1 MHHPSTTNLLLLL
14 LSAAASTAKADNNSQ
29 PTPKS
34 GLDASWASPARET
47 AAAAARGHEFVDQ
60 QLALGWS
67 PRPTQAPKPLLGRM
81 MVPRADDFTLGPQT
95 CGFVPGTAGNSFTCI
110 SSGFTCTPQQDY
122 VGCCEPNS
130 ACSLI
135 KTTCIDYKASRGGA
149 CNLPSD
155 YHTLCCGTSSIPAC
169 YTWVISTSAS
179 SDESARIYSIFDCS
193 PQAGRGTLLT
203 VDPGWSS
210 THTFGPTTT
219 TTTTT
224 TSSSSTTTSTP
235 KPTHKSDSGGSST
248 PVAAIAGGT
257 VGGVVALGLVGLAAF
272 LFIRRH
278 NARNAPPDAT
288 LGGNTPQNQDPA
300 APAGGGGGGG
310 GAVYPSG
317 VPAGYAPVPMHQQGY
332 NAQHMGQYGQQ
343 GGVYPQQ
350 YQGQYLPQ
358 QQQQQQ
364 QYNYPVE
371 VNGSTPGVFKEGDMS
386 PQQHSPHP
394 TELAATDALGAETNR
409 AELGN

>member
-1 MHHPSTTNLLLLL
+1 MHSIPTTNLLLLL
-14 LSAAASTAKADNNSQ
+14 LLLGAAARADNSNK
-29 PTPKS
+29 PLPKS
-34 GLDASWASPARET
+34 GLDESWASPAKET
-47 AAAAARGHEFVDQ
+47 VAVAGHEAIDQ

-110 SSGFTCTPQQDY
+110 SSGFTCTPQQGH

-135 KTTCIDYKASRGGA
+135 KTTCIDYKASQGGA

-155 YHTLCCGTSSIPAC
+155 YHTLCCGTSSLPAC
-169 YTWVISTSAS
+169 YTWVVSTSAA
-179 SDESARIYSIFDCS
+179 SDDATSLYTLFDCS
-193 PQAGRGTLLT
+193 PRAGRGTLLT

-219 TTTTT
+219 TST
-224 TSSSSTTTSTP
+224 TSSETSSSTSTSTTSNP
-235 KPTHKSDSGGSST
+235 EPTHKSSST

-257 VGGVVALGLVGLAAF
+257 VGGVAALGLVGLAAF

-278 NARNAPPDAT
+278 RAQNAPPNAT
-288 LGGNTPQNQDPA
+288 LGGGNTPQNQN
-300 APAGGGGGGG
+300 PAGPGGGAGGG

-332 NAQHMGQYGQQ
+332 DTQHMGQYGQQ
-343 GGVYPQQ
+343 GGGYPQQ
-350 YQGQYLPQ
+350 YQGQYPPH
-358 QQQQQQ
+358 QQQQ

-371 VNGSTPGVFKEGDMS
+371 VNGSTPGVFKEGDLS
-386 PQQHSPHP
+386 PQQRPM
-394 TELAATDALGAETNR
+394 ELAATDAVGAESNR

>member
-14 LSAAASTAKADNNSQ
+14 LSAAASTAKADNSQ

-34 GLDASWASPARET
+34 GLDASWASPAKET
-47 AAAAARGHEFVDQ
+47 ATAGGHEFIDQ

-67 PRPTQAPKPLLGRM
+67 PRPTQAPKPLMGRM

-135 KTTCIDYKASRGGA
+135 KTTCIDYKASQGGA

-155 YHTLCCGTSSIPAC
+155 YHTLCCGTSSLPAC

-219 TTTTT
+219 KATTT

-235 KPTHKSDSGGSST
+235 KPTHKSDSDSGSST

-300 APAGGGGGGG
+300 APGGGGGG

-350 YQGQYLPQ
+350 YQGQYPPQ